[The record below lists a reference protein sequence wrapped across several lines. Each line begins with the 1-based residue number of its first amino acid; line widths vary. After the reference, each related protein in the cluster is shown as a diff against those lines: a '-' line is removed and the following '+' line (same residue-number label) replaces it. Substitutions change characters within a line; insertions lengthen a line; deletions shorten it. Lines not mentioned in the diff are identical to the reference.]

1 MSTRQHRRKNYSE
14 ITIENGVIACPG
26 NPVNLGDVQSFQ
38 VDHRAFACT
47 TAFILFVLG
56 SLACLWYMPGFV
68 ILVAGCVFIWL
79 KVEFSRYVELKVI
92 YKDGSVR
99 RVLSAAITD
108 RVGLYRLYDRLV
120 TALNSFN
127 AGSGS

>member
-14 ITIENGVIACPG
+14 ITIENGVVAFPG
-26 NPVNLGDVQSFQ
+26 NPVNLCDVESFQ

-47 TAFILFVLG
+47 TAFLLFL
-56 SLACLWYMPGFV
+56 PGFI
-68 ILVAGCVFIWL
+68 ILVAGCIFIWL
-79 KVEFSRYVELKVI
+79 KVEFSRYVELKVV

-120 TALNSFN
+120 VTLKTFN
-127 AGSGS
+127 AGSGSRENG

>member
-1 MSTRQHRRKNYSE
+1 MSTRQHRRNNYSE
-14 ITIENGVIACPG
+14 ITIENGVIAFPG

-99 RVLSAAITD
+99 RVLSSAITD

>member
-1 MSTRQHRRKNYSE
+1 M
-14 ITIENGVIACPG
+14 
-26 NPVNLGDVQSFQ
+26 NLGDVQSFQ

-79 KVEFSRYVELKVI
+79 RVEFSRYVELKVI

-127 AGSGS
+127 AGSSS

>member
-1 MSTRQHRRKNYSE
+1 MSTRQHRRNNYSE
-14 ITIENGVIACPG
+14 ITIENGVIAFPG

>member
-14 ITIENGVIACPG
+14 ITIENGVIAFPG

-56 SLACLWYMPGFV
+56 SLAGLWYMPGFV

>member
-1 MSTRQHRRKNYSE
+1 MSTRQPRRKNYSE
-14 ITIENGVIACPG
+14 ITIENGVIAFPG

>member
-1 MSTRQHRRKNYSE
+1 M
-14 ITIENGVIACPG
+14 
-26 NPVNLGDVQSFQ
+26 
-38 VDHRAFACT
+38 
-47 TAFILFVLG
+47 
-56 SLACLWYMPGFV
+56 
-68 ILVAGCVFIWL
+68 
-79 KVEFSRYVELKVI
+79 EFSRYVELKVI